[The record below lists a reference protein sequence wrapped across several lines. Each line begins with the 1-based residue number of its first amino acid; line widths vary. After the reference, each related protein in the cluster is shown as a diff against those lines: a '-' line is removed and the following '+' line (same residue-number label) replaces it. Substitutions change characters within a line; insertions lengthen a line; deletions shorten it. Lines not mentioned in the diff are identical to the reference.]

1 MTKRLI
7 AGMVCAGSIAGL
19 AALTTSGA
27 SAGDGPMPFAPL
39 AGSAY
44 DAPYDAASPWQ
55 IPAGYRQFD
64 VSTEADLNI
73 YPGTTN
79 PAGNDWNDMNTVNE
93 TGRQAGRYLYRTHEV
108 RGANNASNGA
118 VSVVDLKTGEAK
130 VLVQRADWDALDGI
144 RWTPWGTILFAEE
157 ADDGHL
163 YEITLDKNDP
173 TVAVSVQQRDALG
186 TMAHEGIEV
195 DAKGNVYVI
204 DEFRGGAIY
213 KFVPDRRG
221 DLSSGDL
228 FALSVADGGT
238 GLDVGQGSWVK
249 LDRTA
254 VAANARKAV
263 TDANL
268 AGAKISTFQRPED
281 VEAIGN
287 VVYIAITESELE
299 ERAAGAVLGDGR
311 VVAIDLKTLA
321 VSNFVKGGVNVG
333 LERTNVTPKLTGLK
347 NPDNLAEG
355 PDGRLWIVED
365 NANSDI
371 YVAEKDRN
379 RDGVADEVNLFASLT
394 DTVAEGT
401 GIYFG
406 KDPHT
411 LFVNIQHSVDVN
423 DRTVAITN
431 REIED

>member
-7 AGMVCAGSIAGL
+7 AGVVCAGSIAGL
-19 AALTTSGA
+19 AALGSQA
-27 SAGDGPMPFAPL
+27 SAGNGPMPFTPL
-39 AGSAY
+39 PGSAY
-44 DAPYDAASPWQ
+44 GVAYDDASPWV
-55 IPAGYRQFD
+55 IPAGYHQYD
-64 VSTEADLNI
+64 VSTEADLDI
-73 YPGTTN
+73 YPG
-79 PAGNDWNDMNTVNE
+79 ASDWNDMNTVNE
-93 TGRQAGRYLYRTHEV
+93 TGKRAGRYLYRTHEV
-108 RGANNASNGA
+108 RGPNHASNGA
-118 VSVVDLKTGEAK
+118 VSVVDLETGAAK

-157 ADDGHL
+157 TDDGHL
-163 YEITLDKNDP
+163 YEITLDKKDP
-173 TVAVSVQQRDALG
+173 TVATSVVERTALG

-195 DAKGNVYVI
+195 GPDGSVYVI

-213 KFVPDRRG
+213 RFVPDRRG

-228 FALSVADGGT
+228 YALSVADGGT

-249 LDRTA
+249 LDRAA
-254 VAANARKAV
+254 VAANARAAV
-263 TDANL
+263 AAANA
-268 AGAKISTFQRPED
+268 AGAGISTFQRPED

-287 VVYIAITESELE
+287 VLYVAITEAEPQE
-299 ERAAGAVLGDGR
+299 QAAGAASGDGR
-311 VVAIDLKTLA
+311 VVAIDLRSMK
-321 VSNFVKGGVNVG
+321 VSNFVKGGLNVG

-371 YVAEKDRN
+371 WVADKDRN
-379 RDGVADEVNLFASLT
+379 RDGAADAVNLFASLT
-394 DTVAEGT
+394 DTAAEGT

-411 LFVNIQHSVDVN
+411 LFVNIQHAQTNS

-431 REIED
+431 DLDD

>member
-19 AALTTSGA
+19 AALTTTGV
-27 SAGDGPMPFAPL
+27 SAGDGPMPFSPL

-44 DAPYDAASPWQ
+44 GVPYDASAPWV

-64 VSTEADLNI
+64 VSTEADLDI
-73 YPGTTN
+73 Y
-79 PAGNDWNDMNTVNE
+79 AGANDWNDMNTVNE

-130 VLVQRADWDALDGI
+130 VLVQRIDWDALDGI

-157 ADDGHL
+157 TDGGKL
-163 YEITLDKNDP
+163 YEITLDKKNP
-173 TVAVSVQQRDALG
+173 MIATSVTEHLALG
-186 TMAHEGIEV
+186 VMAHEGIEI
-195 DAKGNVYVI
+195 DGAGNVYVI

-213 KFVPDRRG
+213 KFVPDHYG

-228 FALSVADGGT
+228 YALSVADGGS
-238 GLDVGQGSWVK
+238 GLDVGQGTWVL

-254 VAANARKAV
+254 VATNARTAVATANA
-263 TDANL
+263 
-268 AGAKISTFQRPED
+268 AGAGISTFQRPED
-281 VEAIGN
+281 VEAIGK
-287 VVYIAITESELE
+287 VVYVAVTESEPQE
-299 ERAAGAVLGDGR
+299 QTAGAASGDGR
-311 VVAIDLKTLA
+311 VVAIDLRTMK

-333 LERTNVTPKLTGLK
+333 LERTNVTPKATGLK

-355 PDGRLWIVED
+355 PDGRLWVVED

-371 YVAEKDRN
+371 WVADKDRN
-379 RDGVADEVNLFASLT
+379 RDGVADAVNLFASLT
-394 DTVAEGT
+394 DTAAEGT

-406 KDPHT
+406 KDAHT
-411 LFVNIQHSVDVN
+411 LFVNIQHAADGN

-431 REIED
+431 RELEIED